1 MGSWIAMLSDL
12 LFRLRALFRRRTM
25 EAEMDEELRSHF
37 ENHVEK
43 LVATGLSREEA
54 LRRARIEFGGYEQ
67 LKEDCRDARGVN
79 LIETVHQDVGYALR
93 MLRGSPGFATVAIL
107 TLALGIGANTAI
119 FSVIDSV
126 LLRPLPYQNPAG
138 LVMVWENDSQHP
150 NPHNT
155 VSPPDFLDWQSR
167 NSVFAEMS
175 ALFDQRV
182 NLTGNGLPQEV
193 VIQDVSANF
202 FSVLGVRP
210 ILGPGFTAENG
221 KPGHDDVLVLS
232 YGFWKERFA
241 SDPGII
247 GKPVVLNGHPQIVV
261 GVAPQNFSWFI
272 KDGSFTGA
280 KPQMWTPFIF
290 PASFSD
296 RKGVGRFLTVVA
308 RLKAG
313 VTVPQ
318 AQSEM
323 NTIAARIAEEYP
335 DFNGYWGANV
345 VSVRDQI
352 SGDLRPALLILFGA
366 VVFVLVIAC
375 ANVSS
380 LLLAR
385 AAAREREFAVRS
397 AIGASPWRIARQ
409 LLTESVLLA
418 LIGGA
423 IGVALAVGGTN
434 LLLAASPENL
444 LDLRSIPIDRR
455 VLAFASGATLL
466 AGLLFGFLPSYISAH
481 SGISETLKEGGRGS
495 SAGKR
500 RRFARSAFVVAQMCL
515 ALVLLAGSGL
525 LIRSFI
531 RLVGVDPG
539 FDASHLLTFKVS
551 LPSSK
556 YGKDPACLAF
566 FRQLLAR
573 ISALS
578 GVRSVS
584 MNSFPPFSGLGS
596 ATGVHVLSQPERS
609 LMDLPEAAVRVI
621 GKDYFPTMQIPL
633 HSGRTFNEQ
642 ELTEDRHVVIINQ
655 AFRDQYLKGVNP
667 LGQKAVIFMKSLQES
682 QNTPSEIIGV
692 VGDVRQMGLDTPA
705 EPTVYWPHPEL
716 VISEMTILV
725 RTENDPL
732 RLVSAVRNELQQM
745 DPELPMAAI
754 STMDQLLADS
764 ISRSRFTM
772 LLLGIFACIALVLA
786 SVGIYGVIAYS
797 VTQRTQE
804 FGIRMALGA
813 NHRDV
818 LRLVLGQ
825 GTRLTLLGVGLG
837 VIAALIVTRLMATLL
852 YGITASDP
860 LTFTAVALLLALVA
874 LAACY
879 IPARRATRVDPIDAL
894 RYQ

>member
-1 MGSWIAMLSDL
+1 MLSDL
-12 LFRLRALFRRRTM
+12 LFRLRALFRRGAM

-37 ENHVEK
+37 ENQVEK
-43 LVATGLSREEA
+43 LVASGMPRDEA
-54 LRRARIEFGGYEQ
+54 VRRARLEFGGYEQ
-67 LKEDCRDARGVN
+67 LKEECRDARGVS
-79 LIETVHQDVGYALR
+79 LVETVVQDMKYAVR
-93 MLRGSPGFATVAIL
+93 MLRSSPSFTAVAIL

-126 LLRPLPYQNPAG
+126 LLRPLPYQDPTG
-138 LVMVWENDSQHP
+138 LVMVWENNSQHP
-150 NPHNT
+150 DPHNT
-155 VSPPDFLDWQSR
+155 VSPPDFLDWQRR
-167 NSVFAEMS
+167 NSVFAEMA
-175 ALFDQRV
+175 ALFDQRA
-182 NLTGNGLPQEV
+182 NLTGNGVPQEV
-193 VIQDVSANF
+193 VLQDVSANF
-202 FSVLGVRP
+202 FSVLGVSP

-221 KPGHDDVLVLS
+221 QKGHDDVVILS
-232 YGFWKERFA
+232 YGFWRERFA
-241 SDPGII
+241 GDPAIV
-247 GKPVVLNGHPQIVV
+247 GKTVVLNGHPQTIV
-261 GVAPQNFSWFI
+261 GVVPQNFSWFI

-280 KPQMWTPFIF
+280 KPQMWSPFVF

-296 RKGVGRFLTVVA
+296 RKDVGRFLTVVA
-308 RLKAG
+308 RLKPGA
-313 VTVPQ
+313 TVPQ
-318 AQSEM
+318 AQSQM
-323 NTIAARIAEEYP
+323 SSIAARIAEEYP

-366 VVFVLVIAC
+366 VAFVLLIAC

-385 AAAREREFAVRS
+385 AAAREREIAVRT

-418 LIGGA
+418 LIGGG
-423 IGVALAVGGTN
+423 IGVALAVWGTN
-434 LLLAASPENL
+434 FLLAASPENL
-444 LDLRSIPIDRR
+444 LDLRSIPIDWR
-455 VLAFASGATLL
+455 VLAFAAGATLL

-495 SAGKR
+495 SAGRR

-525 LIRSFI
+525 LIRSFV

-556 YGKDPACLAF
+556 YGKDAACLAF
-566 FRQLLAR
+566 FRQLLTR
-573 ISALS
+573 ISALP
-578 GVRSVS
+578 GVLSVS
-584 MNSFPPFSGLGS
+584 MNTFPPFSGLGS

-609 LMDLPEAAVRVI
+609 LMDLPVAAVRVI

-642 ELTEDRHVVIINQ
+642 ELTEERHVVIINQ
-655 AFRDQYLKGVNP
+655 AFADQYLKGVNP
-667 LGQKAVIFMKSLQES
+667 LGQKAVIYMKSLEES
-682 QNTPSEIIGV
+682 KNTPSEIIGV
-692 VGDVRQMGLDTPA
+692 VGDVRQMSLDTPA

-716 VISEMTILV
+716 VISEMTIVV
-725 RTENDPL
+725 RTTNDPL
-732 RLVSAVRNELQQM
+732 ALVSAVRSELQQM
-745 DPELPMAAI
+745 DPEQPMAAI
-754 STMDQLLADS
+754 ATMDQLLAGS
-764 ISRSRFTM
+764 LSRSRFTM
-772 LLLGIFACIALVLA
+772 LVLGVFAALALLLAC
-786 SVGIYGVIAYS
+786 VGIYGVIAYS

-813 NHRDV
+813 NRRDV
-818 LRLVLGQ
+818 LRLVLAQ
-825 GTRLTLLGVGLG
+825 GTRLTLLGIGLG
-837 VIAALIVTRLMATLL
+837 IVAAIIVTRLMATLL
-852 YGITASDP
+852 YGVSATDP

-879 IPARRATRVDPIDAL
+879 IPARRATRVDPIVAL
-894 RYQ
+894 RYE

>member
-1 MGSWIAMLSDL
+1 MLSDL
-12 LFRLRALFRRRTM
+12 MFRLRALFRREAV

-37 ENHVEK
+37 EKQVEK
-43 LVATGLSREEA
+43 LVASDFSREEA
-54 LRRARIEFGGYEQ
+54 VRRARLEFGGHEQ
-67 LKEDCRDARGVN
+67 LQEECRDARGVSV
-79 LIETVHQDVGYALR
+79 IETLFQDVRYALR
-93 MLRGSPGFATVAIL
+93 MMRKSPSFAAVAIL

-126 LLRPLPYQNPAG
+126 LLRPLPYKDPAG
-138 LVMVWENDSQHP
+138 LVMVWENNSQHP

-155 VSPPDFLDWQSR
+155 VSPPDFLDWQNR
-167 NSVFAEMS
+167 NSSFAEMA
-175 ALFDQRV
+175 ALFDERD

-193 VIQDVSANF
+193 IVQDVSANF
-202 FSVLGVRP
+202 FSVLGVNP
-210 ILGPGFTAENG
+210 ILGPGFRAENG
-221 KPGHDDVLVLS
+221 QAGHDKVVILS

-241 SDPGII
+241 GDSGII
-247 GKPVVLNGHPQIVV
+247 GKTIILDGHAQTIV
-261 GVAPQNFSWFI
+261 GVAPRDFTWFI

-280 KPQMWTPFIF
+280 KPQMWSPFVF

-296 RKGVGRFLTVVA
+296 RKGIGRFLSVVA
-308 RLKAG
+308 RLKPG
-313 VTVPQ
+313 VTVAQ
-318 AQSEM
+318 AQTQM
-323 NTIAARIAEEYP
+323 NAIAARIAEEYP

-345 VSVRDQI
+345 VPVRDQI
-352 SGDLRPALLILFGA
+352 SGELRPALLILFGA
-366 VVFVLVIAC
+366 VAFVLLIAC
-375 ANVSS
+375 ANISS

-385 AAAREREFAVRS
+385 GSAREREIAVRT
-397 AIGASPWRIARQ
+397 AMGASPWRIANQ
-409 LLTESVLLA
+409 LLTESIVLA

-423 IGVALAVGGTN
+423 IGVALAIWGTD
-434 LLLAASPENL
+434 LLLAASPKNL
-444 LDLRSIPIDRR
+444 LDLRSIPLDWR
-455 VLAFASGATLL
+455 VLSFAAGATLV

-495 SAGKR
+495 SAGKQK
-500 RRFARSAFVVAQMCL
+500 RFARGAFVVAQMCL

-566 FRQLLAR
+566 FHQLLAR
-573 ISALS
+573 ISRLP

-609 LMDLPEAAVRVI
+609 LMDLPVAAVRVV
-621 GKDYFPTMQIPL
+621 GPDYFSTMQIPL
-633 HSGRTFNEQ
+633 HAGRTFSEQ
-642 ELTEDRHVVIINQ
+642 ELTETRHVVIINQ
-655 AFRDQYLKGVNP
+655 AFADQYLKDVNP
-667 LGQKAVIFMKSLQES
+667 LGQKAVIYMKSLEES

-716 VISEMTILV
+716 IMSGMTILV
-725 RTENDPL
+725 RTVNDPL
-732 RLVSAVRNELQQM
+732 TLVSAVRNELQQM
-745 DPELPMAAI
+745 DPEQPMAAI
-754 STMDQLLADS
+754 ATMDQLLAGS
-764 ISRSRFTM
+764 LSRSRFTM
-772 LLLGIFACIALVLA
+772 LVLGVFAALALVLA

-804 FGIRMALGA
+804 FGIRLALGA
-813 NHRDV
+813 SRRDV

-825 GTRLTLLGVGLG
+825 GARLALLGISLG
-837 VIAALIVTRLMATLL
+837 VIAALIITRLMATLL
-852 YGITASDP
+852 YGISASDP
-860 LTFTAVALLLALVA
+860 VTFTAVALLLAVVA

-879 IPARRATRVDPIDAL
+879 IPARRATRVDPIVAL
-894 RYQ
+894 RYE

>member
-1 MGSWIAMLSDL
+1 MFSDL
-12 LFRLRALFRRRTM
+12 MFRLRALFRREAV
-25 EAEMDEELRSHF
+25 EAETDEELRLHF
-37 ENHVEK
+37 EKQVEK
-43 LVATGLSREEA
+43 LLASGLAREEA
-54 LRRARIEFGGYEQ
+54 VRRARLEFGGHEQ
-67 LKEDCRDARGVN
+67 LKEECRDARGVSV
-79 LIETVHQDVGYALR
+79 IETVLQDVRYALR
-93 MLRGSPGFATVAIL
+93 MLRNSPGFAAVAIL

-126 LLRPLPYQNPAG
+126 LLRPLPYKDPAG
-138 LVMVWENDSQHP
+138 LVMVWENNSQHP

-167 NSVFAEMS
+167 NSAFAEM
-175 ALFDQRV
+175 AAIFDQHA

-193 VIQDVSANF
+193 VLQDVSANF
-202 FSVLGVRP
+202 FSVLGVNP

-221 KPGHDDVLVLS
+221 QKGHDDVVILS

-241 SDPGII
+241 GDAAIV
-247 GKPVVLNGHPQIVV
+247 GKTILLNGHAQTIV
-261 GVAPQNFSWFI
+261 GIAPQNFTWFI

-280 KPQMWTPFIF
+280 KPQMWSPFVF
-290 PASFSD
+290 PPTFSD
-296 RKGVGRFLTVVA
+296 RKNIGRFLSVVA
-308 RLKAG
+308 RLKPG
-313 VTVPQ
+313 VTVAQ
-318 AQSEM
+318 AQSQM

-345 VSVRDQI
+345 VPVRDQI
-352 SGDLRPALLILFGA
+352 SGELRPALLILFGA
-366 VVFVLVIAC
+366 VAFVLLIAC

-385 AAAREREFAVRS
+385 ASAREREIAVRT
-397 AIGASPWRIARQ
+397 AMGASPWRIASQ

-423 IGVALAVGGTN
+423 IGVALAIWGTD
-434 LLLAASPENL
+434 LLLAASPRNL
-444 LDLRSIPIDRR
+444 LDLRSIPLDWR
-455 VLAFASGATLL
+455 VLSFAAGATLI

-495 SAGKR
+495 SAGKQ
-500 RRFARSAFVVAQMCL
+500 RRFARGAFVVAQICL

-556 YGKDPACLAF
+556 YKTDPVQLAF
-566 FRQLLAR
+566 FQQLLAR
-573 ISALS
+573 ISRLP

-584 MNSFPPFSGLGS
+584 MNSFPPFTGLGS
-596 ATGVHVLSQPERS
+596 ATGVHVLSQPLRS
-609 LMDLPEAAVRVI
+609 LMDLPVADVRVV
-621 GKDYFPTMQIPL
+621 GPDYFPTMQIPL
-633 HSGRTFNEQ
+633 HAGRLFDAK
-642 ELTEDRHVVIINQ
+642 ELAEERHVVIVNQ
-655 AFRDQYLKGVNP
+655 AFADQYLHGVDP
-667 LGQKAVIFMKSLQES
+667 LGQKAVIYMKSLEES

-725 RTENDPL
+725 RATNDPL
-732 RLVSAVRNELQQM
+732 SLVSAVRDELRQM
-745 DPELPMAAI
+745 DSEQPMAAV
-754 STMDQLLADS
+754 STMDQLLAGTL
-764 ISRSRFTM
+764 SRSRFTM
-772 LLLGIFACIALVLA
+772 LVLGVFAALALVLA
-786 SVGIYGVIAYS
+786 CVGIYGVIAYS
-797 VTQRTQE
+797 VMLRTQE

-813 NHRDV
+813 NRRDV

-825 GTRLTLLGVGLG
+825 GTRLTLLGIGLG
-837 VIAALIVTRLMATLL
+837 IVAALIITRLMATLL
-852 YGITASDP
+852 YGISATDP
-860 LTFTAVALLLALVA
+860 VTFTAVALLLALVA

-879 IPARRATRVDPIDAL
+879 IPARRATRVDPIVAL
-894 RYQ
+894 RYE

>member
-1 MGSWIAMLSDL
+1 MFSDL
-12 LFRLRALFRRRTM
+12 LFRLRALFRRDAM

-37 ENHVEK
+37 ENQVEK
-43 LVATGLSREEA
+43 LVASGLPREEA
-54 LRRARIEFGGYEQ
+54 TRRARLGFGGYEQ
-67 LKEDCRDARGVN
+67 LKEECRDARGVSFVET
-79 LIETVHQDVGYALR
+79 LIQDLRYALR
-93 MLRGSPGFATVAIL
+93 MLRNSPGFTAVAIL
-107 TLALGIGANTAI
+107 TLALGVGANTAI

-126 LLRPLPYQNPAG
+126 LLRPLPYQDPDG
-138 LVMVWENDSQHP
+138 IVMVWENDSQHP

-182 NLTGNGLPQEV
+182 ILTGNGVPQEV
-193 VIQDVSANF
+193 VVQDVSANF
-202 FSVLGVRP
+202 FSVLGVHP

-221 KPGHDDVLVLS
+221 KPGHDDVIVLS

-261 GVAPQNFSWFI
+261 GVAPQNFTWFI

-308 RLKAG
+308 RLKPGA
-313 VTVPQ
+313 TVPQ
-318 AQSEM
+318 AQSQM

-335 DFNGYWGANV
+335 DFNGYWEANV

-366 VVFVLVIAC
+366 VGFVLLIAC

-385 AAAREREFAVRS
+385 AATREREIAVRT
-397 AIGASPWRIARQ
+397 AIGASRWRIARQ

-418 LIGGA
+418 LIGGV
-423 IGVALAVGGTN
+423 IGMALAIWGTN

-444 LDLRSIPIDRR
+444 LDLHSIPIDWR
-455 VLAFASGATLL
+455 VLAFAGGSTLL
-466 AGLLFGFLPSYISAH
+466 AGLLFGMLPSYISAH

-495 SAGKR
+495 SAGR
-500 RRFARSAFVVAQMCL
+500 QLSLARGAFVVAQISL

-525 LIRSFI
+525 LIRSFV

-556 YGKDPACLAF
+556 YKTDAALLTF
-566 FRQLLAR
+566 FRQLVTRVSHLP
-573 ISALS
+573 
-578 GVRSVS
+578 GVRSAS

-609 LMDLPEAAVRVI
+609 LMDLPVAAVRII
-621 GKDYFPTMQIPL
+621 GADYFSTMQIPL
-633 HSGRTFNEQ
+633 RAGRTFNEQ
-642 ELTEDRHVVIINQ
+642 ELTEERHVVIINQ
-655 AFRDQYLKGVNP
+655 AFADQYLKGVNP
-667 LGQKAVIFMKSLQES
+667 LGQKAVIYMKSLEES
-682 QNTPSEIIGV
+682 KNTASEIIGV

-716 VISEMTILV
+716 VMSEMTVVV

-732 RLVSAVRNELQQM
+732 TLVSAVRNELQQM
-745 DPELPMAAI
+745 DPEQPMAAI
-754 STMDQLLADS
+754 ATMDQLLS
-764 ISRSRFTM
+764 GSLSRSRFTM
-772 LLLGIFACIALVLA
+772 LVLGVFAALALVLA
-786 SVGIYGVIAYS
+786 CVGIYGVIAYS
-797 VTQRTQE
+797 VTQRIQE

-813 NHRDV
+813 NRHDV
-818 LRLVLGQ
+818 FRLVLGQ
-825 GTRLTLLGVGLG
+825 GTRLTLLGIGLG
-837 VIAALIVTRLMATLL
+837 IVAALIVTRLMATLL
-852 YGITASDP
+852 YGISATDP
-860 LTFTAVALLLALVA
+860 LTFAAVALLLALVA

-879 IPARRATRVDPIDAL
+879 IPARRATRVDPIVAL
-894 RYQ
+894 RYE

>member
-1 MGSWIAMLSDL
+1 MFSDL
-12 LFRLRALFRRRTM
+12 LFRLRALFRRDAM

-37 ENHVEK
+37 ENQVEK
-43 LVATGLSREEA
+43 LVASGLPREEA
-54 LRRARIEFGGYEQ
+54 TRRARLGFGGYEQ
-67 LKEDCRDARGVN
+67 LKEECRDARGVSFVET
-79 LIETVHQDVGYALR
+79 LIQDLRYALR
-93 MLRGSPGFATVAIL
+93 MLRNSPGFTAVAIL
-107 TLALGIGANTAI
+107 TLALGVGANTAI

-126 LLRPLPYQNPAG
+126 LLRPLPYQDPDG
-138 LVMVWENDSQHP
+138 IVMVWENDSQHP

-182 NLTGNGLPQEV
+182 ILTGNGVPQEV
-193 VIQDVSANF
+193 VVQDVSANF
-202 FSVLGVRP
+202 FSVLGVHP

-221 KPGHDDVLVLS
+221 KPGHDDVIVLS

-261 GVAPQNFSWFI
+261 GVAPQNFTWFI

-308 RLKAG
+308 RLKPGA
-313 VTVPQ
+313 TVPQ
-318 AQSEM
+318 AQSQM

-335 DFNGYWGANV
+335 DFNGYWEANV

-366 VVFVLVIAC
+366 VGFVLLIAC

-385 AAAREREFAVRS
+385 AATREREIAVRT
-397 AIGASPWRIARQ
+397 AIGASRWRIARQ

-418 LIGGA
+418 LIGGV
-423 IGVALAVGGTN
+423 IGMALAIWGTN

-444 LDLRSIPIDRR
+444 LDLHSIPIDWR
-455 VLAFASGATLL
+455 VLAFAGGSTLL
-466 AGLLFGFLPSYISAH
+466 AGLLFGMLPSYISAH

-495 SAGKR
+495 SAGR
-500 RRFARSAFVVAQMCL
+500 QLSLARGAFVVAQISL

-525 LIRSFI
+525 LIRSFV

-556 YGKDPACLAF
+556 YKTDAALLTF
-566 FRQLLAR
+566 FRQLVTRVSHLP
-573 ISALS
+573 
-578 GVRSVS
+578 GVRSAS

-609 LMDLPEAAVRVI
+609 LMDLPVAAVRII
-621 GKDYFPTMQIPL
+621 GADYFSTMQIPL
-633 HSGRTFNEQ
+633 RAGRTFNEQ
-642 ELTEDRHVVIINQ
+642 ELTEERHVVIINQ
-655 AFRDQYLKGVNP
+655 AFADQYLKGVNP
-667 LGQKAVIFMKSLQES
+667 LGQKAVIYMKSLEES
-682 QNTPSEIIGV
+682 KNTASEIIGV

-716 VISEMTILV
+716 VMSEMTVVV

-732 RLVSAVRNELQQM
+732 TLVSAVRNELQQM
-745 DPELPMAAI
+745 DPEQPMAAI
-754 STMDQLLADS
+754 ATMDQLLS
-764 ISRSRFTM
+764 GSLSRSRFTM
-772 LLLGIFACIALVLA
+772 LVLGVFAALALVLA
-786 SVGIYGVIAYS
+786 CVGIYGVIAYS
-797 VTQRTQE
+797 VTQRIQE

-813 NHRDV
+813 NRHDV
-818 LRLVLGQ
+818 FRLVLGQ
-825 GTRLTLLGVGLG
+825 GTRLTLLGIGLG
-837 VIAALIVTRLMATLL
+837 IVAALIVTRLMATLL
-852 YGITASDP
+852 YGISATDP
-860 LTFTAVALLLALVA
+860 LTFVAVALLLALVA

-879 IPARRATRVDPIDAL
+879 IPARRATRVDPIVAL
-894 RYQ
+894 RYE

>member
-1 MGSWIAMLSDL
+1 MFSDL
-12 LFRLRALFRRRTM
+12 LFRLRALFRRDAM
-25 EAEMDEELRSHF
+25 DAEMDEELRAHF

-43 LVATGLSREEA
+43 LVASGLSREEA

-67 LKEDCRDARGVN
+67 LKEDCRDARGVS
-79 LIETVHQDVGYALR
+79 LIETLFQDLRYALR
-93 MLRGSPGFATVAIL
+93 MLRNSPVFTAVAIL
-107 TLALGIGANTAI
+107 TLALGVGANTAI
-119 FSVIDSV
+119 FSVVDSV

-182 NLTGNGLPQEV
+182 NFTGNGLPQEV

-210 ILGPGFTAENG
+210 ILGPGFTGENG
-221 KPGHDDVLVLS
+221 KPGHDDVVVLS
-232 YGFWKERFA
+232 YGFWKERLA
-241 SDPGII
+241 GDPAII
-247 GKPVVLNGHPQIVV
+247 GKAIILNGHPQIVV
-261 GVAPQNFSWFI
+261 GVAPQDFTWFI

-280 KPQMWTPFIF
+280 KPQMWSPFIF

-296 RKGVGRFLTVVA
+296 RKNFGRFLTVVA
-308 RLKAG
+308 RLKPGA
-313 VTVPQ
+313 TVSQ
-318 AQSEM
+318 AQSQM
-323 NTIAARIAEEYP
+323 AAIASRIAEEYP
-335 DFNGYWGANV
+335 DFNGYCGANV

-366 VVFVLVIAC
+366 VAFVLLIAC

-418 LIGGA
+418 LIGGG

-444 LDLRSIPIDRR
+444 LDLHSIPIDWR
-455 VLAFASGATLL
+455 VLAFASGVTLL

-573 ISALS
+573 ISALP

-596 ATGVHVLSQPERS
+596 VTGVHILSQPERS
-609 LMDLPEAAVRVI
+609 LMDLPEAAVRVV
-621 GKDYFPTMQIPL
+621 GPDYFPTMQIPL
-633 HSGRTFNEQ
+633 HSGRTFSEL
-642 ELTEDRHVVIINQ
+642 ELTEERHVVIINQ

-667 LGQKAVIFMKSLQES
+667 LGQKAVIFMKSLEES
-682 QNTPSEIIGV
+682 KNTPSEIIGV
-692 VGDVRQMGLDTPA
+692 VGDVRQMSLDTPA

-716 VISEMTILV
+716 VISEMTIVV
-725 RTENDPL
+725 RTANDPL
-732 RLVSAVRNELQQM
+732 ALVPAVRNELRQM

-813 NHRDV
+813 NRRDV
-818 LRLVLGQ
+818 FRLVLGQ
-825 GTRLTLLGVGLG
+825 GTRLALLGIGIG
-837 VIAALIVTRLMATLL
+837 IIAALVVTRLMAKLL
-852 YGITASDP
+852 YGISATDP
-860 LTFTAVALLLALVA
+860 LTFAAVALLLALVA

-879 IPARRATRVDPIDAL
+879 IPARRATRVDPIIAL
-894 RYQ
+894 RYE